1 MTTDFTRRR
10 FSRAPF
16 KGTVAL
22 WRDGAP
28 HLTAATDLS
37 AGGLLVDSATPLSE
51 GALCTL
57 RLSLP
62 GERGFTV
69 LGRVARNLAG
79 REPLRRGGVAVEFLD
94 IAPRDRERLQR
105 YVTRLRRGQ
114 AA

>member
-1 MTTDFTRRR
+1 MPTDLTRRR

-22 WRDGAP
+22 WRDRVP
-28 HLTAATDLS
+28 HLIVATDLS
-37 AGGLLVDSATPLSE
+37 AGGLFLTSDAPLGE
-51 GALCTL
+51 GSLCTL
-57 RLSLP
+57 RVSLP

-69 LGRVARNLAG
+69 LGRVARNQAG
-79 REPLRRGGVAVEFLD
+79 RAPLRCGGVAVEFLD

-105 YVTRLRRGQ
+105 YVARFRRER